1 MTVSQHLKGLAFD
14 WADRIIPVKPVTRT
28 PKEQNSI
35 DRESRRMQLYF
46 SRHCPSAVSVRRHCL
61 KLGLRIVEKDVDRV
75 DCFRNELINGGGAS
89 LIPCMRVEGKEKTH
103 WLYGEEAILEYVNS
117 RFSAS

>member
-1 MTVSQHLKGLAFD
+1 MSVSQQLKGLAFD
-14 WADRIIPVKPVTRT
+14 WADRIIPVKPVERSAR
-28 PKEQNSI
+28 EQNSI

-46 SRHCPSAVSVRRHCL
+46 SRHCPSAVAVRRHCQ

-89 LIPCMRVEGKEKTH
+89 LVPCMRVEAKENTQ
-103 WLYGEEAILEYVNS
+103 WLYGEEAIVSYVDS
-117 RFSAS
+117 RFSPD